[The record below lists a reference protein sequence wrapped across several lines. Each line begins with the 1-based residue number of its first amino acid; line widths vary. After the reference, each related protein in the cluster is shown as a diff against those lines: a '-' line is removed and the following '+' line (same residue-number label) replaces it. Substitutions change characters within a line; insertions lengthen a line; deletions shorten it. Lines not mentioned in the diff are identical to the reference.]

1 MGALLELTPH
11 TSIPNSVMVDSLEF
25 QVIPATNQQELSAAL
40 ANPQVGILIT
50 DEGPQAALKTLMITA
65 LAAGVIA
72 ATEIVHHAI
81 AEHYQITGEASIEL
95 NKRGIVEF
103 KGKVVLKPP
112 NEKKPPS
119 P

>member
-50 DEGPQAALKTLMITA
+50 DEGHQAALKTLMITA

-72 ATEIVHHAI
+72 ATEIVHHA
-81 AEHYQITGEASIEL
+81 ITGEASIEL